1 MDVSMAM
8 TKEVQ
13 DKLQDILLDLKITRD
28 NLQNGNQEVSA
39 ILIGQIGIK
48 LSELI
53 NTSHLVNLRR

>member
-39 ILIGQIGIK
+39 ILIGQIGLK

-53 NTSHLVNLRR
+53 NISHLVNLKR

>member
-1 MDVSMAM
+1 MAM

-53 NTSHLVNLRR
+53 NTSHLVNLKR

>member
-1 MDVSMAM
+1 MDVSIAM

-53 NTSHLVNLRR
+53 NTSHLVNLKR

>member
-39 ILIGQIGIK
+39 ILIGQIGLK

-53 NTSHLVNLRR
+53 NTSHLVNLKR

>member
-1 MDVSMAM
+1 M

-53 NTSHLVNLRR
+53 NTSHLVNLKR

>member
-53 NTSHLVNLRR
+53 NTSHLVNLKR

>member
-1 MDVSMAM
+1 MAM

-39 ILIGQIGIK
+39 ILIGQIGLK

-53 NTSHLVNLRR
+53 NTSHLVNLKR